1 MDVKTINETIE
12 LMNGINTQLNYDSTK
27 INNINGNANK
37 INNDLKEAD
46 RKIGYMSSYFYGFFD
61 IFYYLFGYNSEI
73 KENKDDIHQIE
84 YDTSLISNND
94 ENVTSKLEKLIEG
107 SKKMGEVLD
116 IQNIAL
122 DNLNDK
128 LCNNNTRIVK
138 INKESK
144 KI

>member
-61 IFYYLFGYNSEI
+61 IFYYLFGPSYQLLQ
-73 KENKDDIHQIE
+73 DDF
-84 YDTSLISNND
+84 DVLL
-94 ENVTSKLEKLIEG
+94 KLQVIF
-107 SKKMGEVLD
+107 
-116 IQNIAL
+116 
-122 DNLNDK
+122 
-128 LCNNNTRIVK
+128 
-138 INKESK
+138 
-144 KI
+144 